1 MALQVYNGRRARKG
15 IDMSIT
21 IPAALLLIVFV
32 FPAPAHARQQRDNA
46 RGAWLGCWQLI
57 DENQRPSASG
67 VSICVTPANEPAG
80 ITLRT
85 LVSNQPALEQ
95 TIVADA
101 ADHSITDADCRGT
114 QRAEWSRGSTRLFAR
129 AQFVCGGRPRTV
141 SSFGL
146 IAGSGIWI
154 DVQVVD
160 DSGRESVRVRRYRRA
175 PGQAGAPIWQFG
187 TPLSIDDVKEASG
200 KVSPRALEAA
210 LVAVNARFDLNSRRL
225 IDLDDAGVPDTVIDL
240 MVALSYPR
248 RFVVERATRGGSGSL
263 FDPGSSYFGSWSAAY
278 AYPPYFYDS
287 LVDPYGGYYPYGAY
301 YYSPFGYSYGGR
313 DGLQY
318 VPGFGFVTAD
328 GGGSVTSAP
337 DNGGRAIN
345 GVGYVRVRPRDADDT
360 PGRVR
365 QTGDSSTG
373 NASTAGSDSSSSRSS
388 SDSSN
393 GSSGGATS
401 GGFTSGSSSSDTG
414 RTAEPR

>member
-1 MALQVYNGRRARKG
+1 MK
-15 IDMSIT
+15 IT

-32 FPAPAHARQQRDNA
+32 CPAPAHARQQRADA
-46 RGAWLGCWQLI
+46 RAPWLGCWQLI
-57 DENQRPSASG
+57 DENQRRSASG

-80 ITLRT
+80 MTLKT

-101 ADHSITDADCRGT
+101 VDHSITDADCRGT
-114 QRAEWSRGSTRLFAR
+114 QRAEWARASTRLFAR
-129 AQFVCGGRPRTV
+129 AQLVCGGRPRTV
-141 SSFGL
+141 SSFGV

-187 TPLSIDDVKEASG
+187 TPLTVDDVKEASG

-210 LVAVNARFDLNSRRL
+210 LVAANARFDLNSRRL

-248 RFVVERATRGGSGSL
+248 RFVVERATGGGSGSS
-263 FDPGSSYFGSWSAAY
+263 FAPGGSYFGSWSAAN
-278 AYPPYFYDS
+278 AYPPYFYDP
-287 LVDPYGGYYPYGAY
+287 LVDPYGAYYPYSAN

-328 GGGSVTSAP
+328 GGGSVTSVP

-345 GVGYVRVRPRDADDT
+345 GVGYVRVRPREASADDT
-360 PGRVR
+360 TGRVR
-365 QTGDSSTG
+365 QSGDSSTG
-373 NASTAGSDSSSSRSS
+373 NASTAGSDSSSSRGS
-388 SDSSN
+388 SDSSS
-393 GSSGGATS
+393 GSYGGATS

>member
-1 MALQVYNGRRARKG
+1 MH
-15 IDMSIT
+15 IT
-21 IPAALLLIVFV
+21 IPAALLLIALT
-32 FPAPAHARQQRDNA
+32 FPAPAHAGQQPADA
-46 RGAWLGCWQLI
+46 RAPWLGCWQLI
-57 DENQRPSASG
+57 DENQRRSASG

-80 ITLRT
+80 ITLKT

-114 QRAEWSRGSTRLFAR
+114 QRAEWSRAGTRLFAR
-129 AQFVCGGRPRTV
+129 AQLVCGGRPRTV
-141 SSFGL
+141 SSFGV
-146 IAGSGIWI
+146 IAGSGIWV
-154 DVQVVD
+154 DAQVVD
-160 DSGRESVRVRRYRRA
+160 DSGRENVRVRRYRRA

-187 TPLSIDDVKEASG
+187 TPLTIDDVKEASG
-200 KVSPRALEAA
+200 KVSSRALEAA
-210 LVAVNARFDLNSRRL
+210 LVAASARFDLNSRRL

-248 RFVVERATRGGSGSL
+248 HFVVERTTRGGSGSF
-263 FDPGSSYFGSWSAAY
+263 FDPAGSSFGSWSAAS
-278 AYPPYFYDS
+278 AYPPYFYDP
-287 LVDPYGGYYPYGAY
+287 LFDPYGSYYPYGAY

-318 VPGFGFVTAD
+318 VPGFGFVTTD

-345 GVGYVRVRPRDADDT
+345 GVGYVRVRPREAGAGDT
-360 PGRVR
+360 TGGAR
-365 QTGDSSTG
+365 QNGNSSTG
-373 NASTAGSDSSSSRSS
+373 NASTAGSDSGSSRGS
-388 SDSSN
+388 SDSSS

-401 GGFTSGSSSSDTG
+401 GGFSSGSSSSDTG
-414 RTAEPR
+414 RTAQPR